1 MKWSIMNE
9 KTNQNISHNWFSNL
23 GTLFNLEMRFFQED
37 GEAEYLHPQS
47 KAKTNNI
54 LSIKPRKIMVP
65 TCHVKIKTFYSSK
78 LRSY

>member
-23 GTLFNLEMRFFQED
+23 GTLFNLEMWFFQED
-37 GEAEYLHPQS
+37 GEAEYLHPQN
-47 KAKTNNI
+47 KAKTNKHT
-54 LSIKPRKIMVP
+54 LKPCKIMVP
-65 TCHVKIKTFYSSK
+65 TCHVKIKTLYSSK